1 MSFSVT
7 QFLIGAFS
15 IVLIDLLLAGDNALV
30 IAMAVRPLPRRQRL
44 IGIACGAALAV
55 ILRVA
60 LTIVAAQLLTVE
72 FIKLAGGVLI
82 VWIAWKVLADA
93 SSDQA
98 GAASPHSLLQAIW
111 YITLAD
117 LTMSTDNILA
127 IAAAS
132 KGSWALI
139 IFGLC
144 LSIPFVVSAANLLA
158 LLMDRYPAIIY
169 LGAGILGRVAGE
181 MIVTDPF
188 IARTLHPP
196 ASAGYIVETLLVVGL
211 LGSRLALA
219 RRGGK
224 WRGK

>member
-1 MSFSVT
+1 VGSIP

-30 IAMAVRPLPRRQRL
+30 IAMTVRPLPRRQRL
-44 IGIACGAALAV
+44 VGIACGASLAV

-60 LTIVAAQLLTVE
+60 LTIVAAQLLTLE

-93 SSDQA
+93 SSED
-98 GAASPHSLLQAIW
+98 AAAARPHSLLQAIW

-132 KGSWALI
+132 KGSSALI

-144 LSIPFVVSAANLLA
+144 LSIPFVVSASNLLA
-158 LLMDRYPAIIY
+158 ILMDRYPLTIY
-169 LGAGILGRVAGE
+169 LGAAILGRVAGD

-188 IARTLHPP
+188 ISRTLHPP
-196 ASAGYIVETLLVVGL
+196 AVAAYILEAVLVGGL
-211 LGSRLALA
+211 LGSRLLLA
-219 RRGGK
+219 RRAK
-224 WRGK
+224 K